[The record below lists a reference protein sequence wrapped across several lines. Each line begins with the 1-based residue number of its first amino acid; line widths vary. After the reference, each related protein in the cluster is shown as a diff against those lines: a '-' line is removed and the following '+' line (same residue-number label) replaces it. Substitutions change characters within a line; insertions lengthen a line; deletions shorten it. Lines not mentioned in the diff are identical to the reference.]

1 MQAVAVVA
9 SSPSFPTRFS
19 AQAER
24 RMCVALC
31 ALLLACA
38 SGLVAAQA
46 AFPSRPLR
54 IIVPVTTG
62 GPSDL
67 VARILA
73 RELETSF
80 GKPVVIENRPGASQ
94 TVGANAVAKAEP
106 DGYMLLQAA
115 ANMAINPFLMS
126 DLPYD
131 TVKDFAPI
139 SLTHLTPY
147 VFVVSAQS
155 PINTLADLFKYI
167 RDNPGKV
174 SYGTT
179 GPGSPQQLST
189 LLLAQQMKL
198 GEMTEIQY
206 KGSSAAH
213 PDLIANRVT
222 FMIDP
227 LAAAAPH
234 IKSGLLRALA
244 VSTPQRNAVFP
255 NIPTANEAGAPGYD
269 FASWGGLFAP
279 AATPR
284 PVVMKL
290 NEEVRKALTG
300 ADLKKR
306 FEDMGLVAKPSSP
319 EEFGQFLQAE
329 MTRWKGLVKKAP

>member
-1 MQAVAVVA
+1 LPIGASLFARRIGAVLCA
-9 SSPSFPTRFS
+9 SL
-19 AQAER
+19 
-24 RMCVALC
+24 VAL
-31 ALLLACA
+31 A
-38 SGLVAAQA
+38 SGAALAQS
-46 AFPSRPLR
+46 AFPSRALR

-73 RELETSF
+73 RELETSL

-94 TVGANAVAKAEP
+94 TVGANAVAKADP
-106 DGYMLLQAA
+106 DGHTLLQAA

-155 PINTLADLFKYI
+155 PINTLADLFKFI

-179 GPGSPQQLST
+179 GPGSPQQLAT

-244 VSTPQRNAVFP
+244 VSTPQRNPVFP
-255 NIPTANEAGAPGYD
+255 SIPTANEAGAPGYD

-306 FEDMGLVAKPSSP
+306 FDDMGLVARASSP
-319 EEFGQFLQAE
+319 EEFGAFLVSE
-329 MTRWKGLVKKAP
+329 MNRWKGLVKKAP